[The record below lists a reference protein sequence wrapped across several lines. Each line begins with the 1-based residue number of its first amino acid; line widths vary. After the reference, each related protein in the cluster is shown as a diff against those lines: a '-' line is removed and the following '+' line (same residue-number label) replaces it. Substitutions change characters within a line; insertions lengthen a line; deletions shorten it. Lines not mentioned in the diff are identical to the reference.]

1 MGSVRRAPRTNRWE
15 ARYRDPLGGERTK
28 TFETKADAKVF
39 LSGVETSIA
48 RGTWRD
54 PGRSRAKF
62 SKVAGEWLA
71 SNPAKRATTYARD
84 ATVIRT
90 HLGPVLGDIP
100 VNQVRP
106 SHVQEVIDRMVE
118 RGLAPKTIRTDYGVL
133 RAILS
138 WAVETDLIDRSPCRG
153 IRLPEMVRHRRP
165 VVSADDV
172 ERLVGAMPDDYRA
185 AVLLG
190 AIGLRQGEVFGL
202 RVGAVDFLRRSLTVS
217 ATLNEVE
224 GTFVEGPGKT
234 LTSRRTI
241 SVPARILDELSAHM
255 ARTGRTAQE
264 DLVFQAPDGG
274 PVRATNFRR
283 RVYDPALRRTGL
295 DGLSFHRLRHSA
307 GPHAEGARCTAGSH
321 PEAPGPRVDP
331 HHRRHLRLATRT
343 GGPAGGREA
352 GRDVPDGDG
361 RSVPWC
367 SRQLSW
373 CRCGAGPAR
382 RGGVLMFTPSD
393 LRPWGGGNGTLFE
406 PL

>member
-62 SKVAGEWLA
+62 SKVAGEWLG

-90 HLGPVLGDIP
+90 HLGPVLGDIA

-118 RGLAPKTIRTDYGVL
+118 RGLAPKTVRTDYGVL

-283 RVYDPALRRTGL
+283 RVYDPALRRSGL
-295 DGLSFHRLRHSA
+295 EGLSFHRLRHSA
-307 GPHAEGARCTAGSH
+307 GHMLRELGVPLEVIQKRLGHASIRTTADIYGSL
-321 PEAPGPRVDP
+321 PERVDRP
-331 HHRRHLRLATRT
+331 VAEKLDGMFRSAMDAHSFTAAPDTHPRNADEVEVPPRGH
-343 GGPAGGREA
+343 EA
-352 GRDVPDGDG
+352 
-361 RSVPWC
+361 
-367 SRQLSW
+367 
-373 CRCGAGPAR
+373 
-382 RGGVLMFTPSD
+382 F
-393 LRPWGGGNGTLFE
+393 
-406 PL
+406 